1 MKEKNTI
8 LVTWDFTKV
17 SEIAFL
23 HALKIARSIDII
35 IRLVHVIK
43 DADEAAI
50 KAANE
55 RLKDKTEELTKTFNI
70 PIESVLLKGTIFSE
84 ISKYSSDNESVAMVI
99 MGTHGIKG
107 RQKYFGSFALKVVIG
122 STIPFVVVQSP
133 PEENERFTDIVFPI
147 DFKSENKEKLYWAI
161 YMGKYFN
168 AKIHLFKSPV
178 TDKSLAKKV
187 NVNLNFAIRFLIQ
200 NNIDYEIHTTQ
211 KSGSFTKEMMA
222 FSSEINADMII
233 ITSTK
238 HITIFDYLFGAP
250 EQYIIANSS
259 RIPVMVVNPK
269 ANFAK
274 MGQFM
279 FGR

>member
-23 HALKIARSIDII
+23 HALKIARSIDVI

-43 DADEAAI
+43 EADETVI

-107 RQKYFGSFALKVVIG
+107 RQKYFGSFAL
-122 STIPFVVVQSP
+122 Q
-133 PEENERFTDIVFPI
+133 
-147 DFKSENKEKLYWAI
+147 
-161 YMGKYFN
+161 
-168 AKIHLFKSPV
+168 
-178 TDKSLAKKV
+178 
-187 NVNLNFAIRFLIQ
+187 
-200 NNIDYEIHTTQ
+200 
-211 KSGSFTKEMMA
+211 
-222 FSSEINADMII
+222 
-233 ITSTK
+233 
-238 HITIFDYLFGAP
+238 YL
-250 EQYIIANSS
+250 S
-259 RIPVMVVNPK
+259 
-269 ANFAK
+269 
-274 MGQFM
+274 
-279 FGR
+279 

>member
-1 MKEKNTI
+1 MTEKNTI

-17 SEIAFL
+17 SENAFL
-23 HALKIARSIDII
+23 HALKIAKNVENR

-43 DADEAAI
+43 DGDEATI
-50 KAANE
+50 NAANE
-55 RLKDKTEELTKTFNI
+55 KLKEKTEELTKTYNI

-84 ISKYSSDNESVAMVI
+84 ISKYTSDNDNISMVI
-99 MGTHGIKG
+99 MGTHGMKG
-107 RQKYFGSFALKVVIG
+107 RQKYFGSFALKVVVG
-122 STIPFVVVQSP
+122 STTPFVVVQSP
-133 PEENERFTDIVFPI
+133 PDEKERFTDIVFPI
-147 DFKSENKEKLYWAI
+147 DFKSENKEKLFWAI

-178 TDKSLAKKV
+178 VDKSLAKKV

-200 NNIDYEIHTTQ
+200 NNLDYEIHTAQ
-211 KSGSFTKEMMA
+211 KSGNFAKEMMVYA
-222 FSSEINADMII
+222 QEIKADMII
-233 ITSTK
+233 ITTTK
-238 HITIFDYLFGAP
+238 HITILDYLFGAP
-250 EQYIIANSS
+250 EQYIMVNSS

-269 ANFAK
+269 ANFAN